1 MFDVALL
8 GVKGGPAIAPG
19 SNMPASNLLRIGE
32 RVILV
37 DAGLGV
43 TRGLCDQ
50 GVHPREVDTILI
62 THLHSDH
69 YLELGPFLHTAWVGG
84 LTRPVRVIGP
94 RGLGA
99 YWEGFLAS
107 MSFDID
113 LRIEDEGRCDLAGL
127 AQIEEMSEGLLLD
140 DGGVRIDAL
149 RNHHPPIQESYALRF
164 EAMGKRAVLSGDTAY
179 FEPLIAFAKGAD
191 LLVHEALLEAG
202 VDALCAGLNLTD
214 GRLKRHLM
222 QSHTTAQEAGRIASL
237 AGVDHLALTHF
248 VPGADPSL
256 TPALW
261 EAAVRET
268 WQGQLSLGQDGM
280 RIAV

>member
-19 SNMPASNLLRIGE
+19 SNMPTSNVVRVGD

-37 DAGLGV
+37 DAGLGATQGV
-43 TRGLCDQ
+43 CKQ

-99 YWEGFLAS
+99 YWDGFLVS
-107 MSFDID
+107 MAFDID
-113 LRIEDEGRCDLAGL
+113 LRIEDEGRCDLRGL
-127 AQIEEMSEGLLLD
+127 ARIEELSEGCVLD
-140 DGGVRIDAL
+140 EDGLRIDAL
-149 RNHHPPIQESYALRF
+149 RNHHPPIDESYALRF
-164 EAMGKRAVLSGDTAY
+164 EAEGKRAVLSGDTAY
-179 FEPLIAFAKGAD
+179 FEPLIEFAKGAD
-191 LLVHEALLEAG
+191 LLVHEALLESG
-202 VDALCAGLNLTD
+202 VDALCAALDLTD

-222 QSHTTAQEAGRIASL
+222 QSHSAAQEAGRIASM
-237 AGVDHLALTHF
+237 AGVGHLALTHF
-248 VPGADPSL
+248 VPGADPAL

-261 EAAVRET
+261 EAAARET
-268 WQGQLSLGQDGM
+268 WQGRLTLGRDGM
-280 RIAV
+280 RIEV

>member
-1 MFDVALL
+1 MSRDTRRTPIYKDFVLIQLATL
-8 GVKGGPAIAPG
+8 IF
-19 SNMPASNLLRIGE
+19 
-32 RVILV
+32 VI
-37 DAGLGV
+37 
-43 TRGLCDQ
+43 DQ
-50 GVHPREVDTILI
+50 LSKFVVRDQL
-62 THLHSDH
+62 H
-69 YLELGPFLHTAWVGG
+69 YLESFPATGFFRFTHTFNTGSAFGIFQNQNTPLIFVSIIGIGILILVVGG
-84 LTRPVRVIGP
+84 
-94 RGLGA
+94 
-99 YWEGFLAS
+99 
-107 MSFDID
+107 
-113 LRIEDEGRCDLAGL
+113 
-127 AQIEEMSEGLLLD
+127 
-140 DGGVRIDAL
+140 
-149 RNHHPPIQESYALRF
+149 
-164 EAMGKRAVLSGDTAY
+164 RAVLSGDTAY